1 MESEWTAL
9 KKNKTIEAWEQHKAS
24 AAHAQSMMTRSVAMP
39 AHDPLTLNYGMWH
52 TLPSL
57 ALNYVQPRLNYS
69 HAIEILTSAVSI
81 LVPCTRCI

>member
-1 MESEWTAL
+1 M
-9 KKNKTIEAWEQHKAS
+9 EQHKAS
-24 AAHAQSMMTRSVAMP
+24 AAHAQSMMARSAAMSTR
-39 AHDPLTLNYGMWH
+39 DPLALDYGMWH

-57 ALNYVQPRLNYS
+57 AVNYVQPQLNYS